1 MCRPCGPCRPGRR
14 RLQSGRR
21 GAPRR
26 LVRHHASP
34 AELQAVQPQPGAR
47 PRHGARHGRGAHGR
61 PQEGRPLGPREL
73 RPDAAGAGPQRRRP
87 VSAAPAAA
95 RAELVRRARAFPV
108 RGVVALGAVA
118 ALVGGAVFLWA
129 LGSGRAD
136 RAWQAYHVNFMFW
149 IGLAQASVV
158 FAATQKLAKGHWSGV
173 VIRFA
178 EAAAPFLIVALA
190 LFLGLFFGR
199 QHVFSWLHEPRPD
212 IGPWLTTKFFFV
224 RNGLVLA
231 GLAWLSW
238 RFVRHDLEPDI
249 RELAEGRAA
258 DRLENR
264 DRISREAAILIV
276 AFAFGHSLLA
286 FDLMMSLAHK
296 WVSNLFGA
304 FYFMGSFLAA
314 LMALAVGAV
323 LLRRAMRLGD
333 LISPRQLHDL
343 GKLCFG
349 FTVFW
354 GYLMWAQFLVI
365 WYGNLPEETYFIFY
379 RLIGQWKPVGV
390 AVFFLVLVIPFVGL
404 LGVKPKRSP
413 PILLARSE
421 EHTSEL

>member
-1 MCRPCGPCRPGRR
+1 M
-14 RLQSGRR
+14 
-21 GAPRR
+21 
-26 LVRHHASP
+26 VVYAS
-34 AELQAVQPQPGAR
+34 
-47 PRHGARHGRGAHGR
+47 
-61 PQEGRPLGPREL
+61 
-73 RPDAAGAGPQRRRP
+73 
-87 VSAAPAAA
+87 SK
-95 RAELVRRARAFPV
+95 
-108 RGVVALGAVA
+108 
-118 ALVGGAVFLWA
+118 
-129 LGSGRAD
+129 
-136 RAWQAYHVNFMFW
+136 NM
-149 IGLAQASVV
+149 
-158 FAATQKLAKGHWSGV
+158 AKGHWPGV
-173 VIRFA
+173 VIRVA
-178 EAAAPFLIVALA
+178 EAATKSLFLALA
-190 LFLGLFFGR
+190 LFLALSFGR
-199 QHVFSWLHEPRPD
+199 QHVFPGLPEPRPD

-231 GLAWLSW
+231 LLAWLSW

-249 RELAEGRAA
+249 REVAEGRAA

-390 AVFFLVLVIPFVGL
+390 AVFFLVLVVPFVGP
-404 LGVKPKRSP
+404 LGVEPEKSP
-413 PILLARSE
+413 PILVAFAATSLAGIWLERHLEIVPSINAGAGPALGGP
-421 EHTSEL
+421 ELGVTLLFGGLYLLAIGWFAARLPMVSPPLPAGTLEREQH